1 MLFWR
6 TTRTTEDESEQQTVD
21 PGILLFCAE
30 QAVAAIVFHLID
42 EHAATAVTEESQAR
56 TVGRLRQ
63 SPRTLSIHRDFWSAM
78 TNTQRLQW
86 LLDES
91 RTTAAFCSDG
101 AAILLEVL

>member
-6 TTRTTEDESEQQTVD
+6 TTPTTEGNDQQTVD
-21 PGILLFCAE
+21 PGIVLFGAE
-30 QAVAAIVFHLID
+30 QAVAAIVYHLID
-42 EHAATAVTEESQAR
+42 EGAATAVTEESQAR
-56 TVGRLRQ
+56 TVGRLRL
-63 SPRTLSIHRDFWSAM
+63 SPRTLSIHRDFWATM
-78 TNTQRLQW
+78 TNAQRLQW